1 VQDALPTGAAD
12 GIDPTIHPRSAAT
25 NGILEMI
32 QVASA
37 ERHDGGVVEVL

>member
-1 VQDALPTGAAD
+1 MHYRPKPLTA
-12 GIDPTIHPRSAAT
+12 DPTIHPRSAAT

-32 QVASA
+32 QMASA